1 MTERTNDGERRLR
14 FTPEHPNRRTEDKIL
29 LAIDNYIETA
39 IDNPKTFQYEDGS
52 PTQGIAMIRNEQG
65 EIVAHALRM
74 GGRTVINAVGK
85 NTDTTILV
93 YSDQIEPYII
103 GTQRFGSGEQRQR
116 ITEFSPM
123 GQRAEYTSRLTA
135 LALRIGVLKPLG
147 QKQPVQQIG
156 DKQKR

>member
-1 MTERTNDGERRLR
+1 MPGSDIN
-14 FTPEHPNRRTEDKIL
+14 PEQSADVFWLPRGGQP
-29 LAIDNYIETA
+29 
-39 IDNPKTFQYEDGS
+39 PKGL
-52 PTQGIAMIRNEQG
+52 I
-65 EIVAHALRM
+65 
-74 GGRTVINAVGK
+74 
-85 NTDTTILV
+85 
-93 YSDQIEPYII
+93 
-103 GTQRFGSGEQRQR
+103 GSGEQRQR